1 MRNMDKSAATK
12 RSILSRTLVVDIL
25 AIVYDNERTNM
36 NDLKVLTQDY
46 STIKKRVDELVDEGL
61 LTKEMTA
68 DPTLQY
74 VLHLTE
80 KGKGI
85 GQRMSES
92 LKILER

>member
-1 MRNMDKSAATK
+1 MDKSATTK

-25 AIVYDNERTNM
+25 AIVYDSERTNM

-80 KGKGI
+80 KGKEI

>member
-80 KGKGI
+80 KGKES